1 MDDSRHAADLEA
13 RKRLQIQRRAKR
25 GLIAGYIHSL
35 SARHAAGAA
44 AARPGSTDV
53 GSFSPPR

>member
-35 SARHAAGAA
+35 SVRHAAGGSV
-44 AARPGSTDV
+44 ARTGSAEL
-53 GSFSPPR
+53 GPLSPPR